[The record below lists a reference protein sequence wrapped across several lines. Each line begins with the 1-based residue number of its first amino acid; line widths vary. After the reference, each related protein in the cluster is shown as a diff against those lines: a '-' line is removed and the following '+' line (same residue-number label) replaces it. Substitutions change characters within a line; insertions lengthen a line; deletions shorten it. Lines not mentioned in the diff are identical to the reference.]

1 MATNQLKTVNV
12 KGGKYSMVF
21 ERINFFRG
29 HENNGQVWEGG
40 KGKDWGIETQILEA
54 DDKHCL
60 IKAVITNQDG
70 RIMATG
76 HAWENRDDKNSM
88 VNKQSWIENGETSA
102 MGRALANLGIGAQ
115 GTFASQDEVNIAIAK
130 EARDELAK
138 AREEIELLKLTG
150 SSSVIRPLIGEDWV
164 QYFLKSFEIVET
176 VDQAEQLMTQFMSFS
191 TDEATLRSE
200 SPDLMMIIEEL
211 KGPVPLNLS
220 LGAIATVQK
229 AYTAKL
235 QQIAGST
242 NYCNIL
248 YQLMQ
253 GSDHNIVMSM
263 FSGKTGVF
271 TNEHQ
276 NKIRDSL
283 GLKKWLLGKG
293 VSESDILSVFP
304 FLSKETK
311 EIA

>member
-1 MATNQLKTVNV
+1 MALKTVKV
-12 KGGKYSMVF
+12 KGGGNYAMVC
-21 ERINFFRG
+21 ERVNFFRG
-29 HENNGQVWEGG
+29 HLDGDTTWRDGIG
-40 KGKDWGIETQILEA
+40 ADWSIETDLIRS
-54 DDKHCL
+54 DDKEVVM
-60 IKAVITNQDG
+60 KAVICNEEG
-70 RIMATG
+70 KVRATG
-76 HAWENRDDKNSM
+76 HAREMRVGNINTYSAEENC
-88 VNKQSWIENGETSA
+88 ETSA
-102 MGRALANLGIGAQ
+102 IGRALANLGIGTDGAY
-115 GTFASQDEVNIAIAK
+115 ASQDEINIAKGK
-130 EARDELAK
+130 EARVELEAAK
-138 AREEIELLKLTG
+138 QQIAILQQQLEQTV
-150 SSSVIRPLIGEDWV
+150 STARPLIGEDWV

-200 SPDLMMIIEEL
+200 SPDLMMVIEEL

-311 EIA
+311 ETA